1 MKIQF
6 NAEQQYQLTAVQS
19 AVRLFEG
26 MDKFDPSFSMNALE
40 IIPNLPES
48 EELWEP
54 NLLDNLMA
62 VQDDNS
68 IQPKNRDLETDEGET
83 LLDIDAVRYPSFSI
97 EMETGTGKT
106 YVYLRTIYE
115 LYRTY
120 GFSKFIIVVP
130 SVAIYQGVKKTF
142 EMTRAHFNALY
153 DKPIMH
159 LVDYDGNNVAQVKKF
174 ATSPACEILLITLDA
189 FNKKTNNIYKPTDK
203 LPGSPLLPYEYL
215 AQTRPILI
223 LDEPQ
228 NMDSDTARK
237 ALRTLKPLVAF
248 RYSAT
253 HKTTPN
259 LLYRLTPVEAFRQ
272 GLVKRVEVAGI
283 TENDNYNQ
291 GFIALMEVRTR
302 AGETPSAFVQT
313 IVQKNGQSETVEL
326 TLRQGQD
333 LQKFTKS
340 EEHEGYIV
348 NNISA
353 VPGDEYI
360 SFANE
365 VLIPLH
371 STIGSSR
378 PAVFRAQIRQ
388 TIREHMKRQAGLH
401 KKGIKVLSLFFID
414 RVANYVDGGIIQ
426 TVFDEEYTLAAENN
440 AYFKAFAPSEVRDAY
455 FATYKKGKTAQ
466 TVYVEQDEAN
476 IGSDKD
482 AKKAQKESFELIMR
496 HKELLL
502 TLPANSPDKRAKV
515 CFIFAH
521 SALKE
526 GWDNPNVFQICTLNQ
541 TISER
546 KKRQEIGRG
555 MRLAVDQTGQRTAEA
570 GVNVLQVIANE
581 SYESYVKG
589 LQKEY
594 IEEGKYADS
603 DVPPKPSKAHKS
615 TVHRNDAVFNRDEF
629 RQMWARLHKDVRYNI
644 QFDQATLIKRC
655 QQTLQTTTFPL
666 PRISVSKG
674 QFVQTEVL
682 ITLKSIILDR
692 ARLLVETLDTRNNR
706 KTAEFDIT
714 VGDNLGDRAD
724 FKQYLKNFRV
734 EVLVPDA
741 YNARLKFYN
750 GYEVTQVRPLRFVSE
765 LGTVADAVTTTV
777 EVEETFPVFDV
788 VGRAARETKLTRQT
802 IQAIFAKLTPDKKIA
817 CIKNP
822 EGFTEK
828 FISIVKNILAEEV
841 AANIVFEIVG
851 NKPLDMDNLFPLD
864 PKFVQDRLI
873 VAGNNSIYD
882 QVQIDSDVEERFVE
896 HRVRDQNKVLFYFK
910 FPKKYTVE
918 LPRIIRD
925 YNPDW
930 GIVYEDKDQ
939 NTKLE
944 LIRETKGSLDKDAL
958 RFEHEKLKIT
968 CAERYYQT
976 LGFDYRQ
983 ITDKV
988 DNWFVLKQATSTV
1001 PILPLA
1007 AIEETV
1013 AMNEDPVVKSK
1024 PEIALGFDI
1033 NTNMKEFGLHQGIY
1047 SVTDAATMLDLPAN
1061 KVRNWFRELVR
1072 EGYEGLSA
1080 DQRVD
1085 AANRLISFHGLIEL
1099 YVIGKL
1105 RDDDVTIR
1113 QILKARADLK
1123 NKTGKQYPF
1132 ATNDVKE
1139 RLRTDGRR
1147 LYFYFEG
1154 DDNPVTLDGSGQFN
1168 LNLILV
1174 FFDAIEFD
1182 TEGIA
1187 QQMFPPRGNRK
1198 VVIDPK
1204 QGNGKPVIVNKEV
1217 LVNLIASIYDGPES
1231 LSMLADEYDLN
1242 EDEVKG
1248 ALSYAQVS
1256 L

>member
-6 NAEQQYQLTAVQS
+6 NAEQPHQVQPVKS
-19 AVRLFEG
+19 VVGLFEG
-26 MDKFDPSFSMNALE
+26 MEKFDASFQMNALE

-48 EELWEP
+48 EELWES
-54 NLLDNLMA
+54 NLLENLQA
-62 VQDDNS
+62 VQDDS
-68 IQPKNRDLETDEGET
+68 DIRPKNRDLEVDEGET
-83 LLDIDAVRYPSFSI
+83 LLGIDAVRYPSFSI

-142 EMTRAHFNALY
+142 EMTRSHFNALY
-153 DKPIMH
+153 DKPIIH

-228 NMDSDTARK
+228 NMESASGIAQK
-237 ALRTLKPLVAF
+237 ALRTLRPLVAF

-253 HKTTPN
+253 HKSTPN

-291 GFIALMEVRTR
+291 GFIALIDVRTR
-302 AGETPSAFVQT
+302 AGETPSAVVQT
-313 IVQKNGQSETVEL
+313 IVQKNGQRETVEL
-326 TLRQGQD
+326 TLKNGQD
-333 LQKFTKS
+333 LQKLTRLD
-340 EEHEGYIV
+340 EHDGYV
-348 NNISA
+348 VSNISA

-360 SFANE
+360 VFENE
-365 VLIPLH
+365 ILIPLNA
-371 STIGSSR
+371 TIGSSR

-388 TIREHMKRQAGLH
+388 TIREHMKRQAQLLP
-401 KKGIKVLSLFFID
+401 KGIKVLSLFFID

-426 TVFDEEYTLAAENN
+426 KVFDEEYTQAAENN
-440 AYFKAFAPSEVRDAY
+440 AYFKSFGAAEVRDAY
-455 FATYKKGKTAQ
+455 FAAYKKGKSAQ
-466 TVYVEQDEAN
+466 TIYVEQDEDSV
-476 IGSDKD
+476 GSDKD
-482 AKKAQKESFELIMR
+482 ARKAQKESFELIMR
-496 HKELLL
+496 NKELLL
-502 TLPANSPDKRAKV
+502 TLPGNSPDKRAKV

-555 MRLAVDQTGQRTAEA
+555 MRLAVNQTGQRTNEA

-589 LQKEY
+589 LQREY
-594 IEEGKYADS
+594 IEEGRYADS

-615 TVHRNDAVFNRDEF
+615 TVHRNDAVFKREEF
-629 RQMWARLHKDVRYNI
+629 RQMWARLHKNVRYNI
-644 QFDQATLIKRC
+644 QFDGEKLIKRC
-655 QQTLQTTTFPL
+655 QQALQATTFPL
-666 PRISVSKG
+666 PKISVSKG
-674 QFVQTEVL
+674 TFVQTEVV
-682 ITLKSIILDR
+682 ITLQSVVLDQ
-692 ARLLVETLDTRNNR
+692 ARLLVKTLDTRNTE
-706 KTAEFDIT
+706 KTAEFDVT
-714 VGDNLGDRAD
+714 VGDNLGDRTD

-734 EVLVPDA
+734 EVIVPDE
-741 YNARLKFYN
+741 YNARLKFYS

-765 LGTVADAVTTTV
+765 LGAVADPQTTTV
-777 EVEETFPVFDV
+777 EVKETFPVFDV
-788 VGRAARETKLTRQT
+788 VGRAAKETKLTRNT

-822 EGFTEK
+822 EGFAEK
-828 FISIVKNILAEEV
+828 FISVIKSILAEEV
-841 AANIVFEIVG
+841 AANIVFEIVDD
-851 NKPLDMDNLFPLD
+851 KPLDLDNLFPIE

-873 VAGNNSIYD
+873 EAGGNSIYD

-896 HRVRDQNKVLFYFK
+896 QRVKDHEKVLFYFK
-910 FPKKYTVE
+910 FPKKYCVE

-930 GIVYEDKDQ
+930 GVVYEDKEH

-988 DNWFVLKQATSTV
+988 NNWHEK
-1001 PILPLA
+1001 A
-1007 AIEETV
+1007 A
-1013 AMNEDPVVKSK
+1013 
-1024 PEIALGFDI
+1024 
-1033 NTNMKEFGLHQGIY
+1033 
-1047 SVTDAATMLDLPAN
+1047 
-1061 KVRNWFRELVR
+1061 
-1072 EGYEGLSA
+1072 
-1080 DQRVD
+1080 
-1085 AANRLISFHGLIEL
+1085 
-1099 YVIGKL
+1099 
-1105 RDDDVTIR
+1105 
-1113 QILKARADLK
+1113 QI
-1123 NKTGKQYPF
+1123 
-1132 ATNDVKE
+1132 V
-1139 RLRTDGRR
+1139 
-1147 LYFYFEG
+1147 
-1154 DDNPVTLDGSGQFN
+1154 
-1168 LNLILV
+1168 
-1174 FFDAIEFD
+1174 
-1182 TEGIA
+1182 
-1187 QQMFPPRGNRK
+1187 QQE
-1198 VVIDPK
+1198 
-1204 QGNGKPVIVNKEV
+1204 VNV
-1217 LVNLIASIYDGPES
+1217 
-1231 LSMLADEYDLN
+1231 
-1242 EDEVKG
+1242 
-1248 ALSYAQVS
+1248 
-1256 L
+1256 